1 MYLQSY
7 SNLGARLGPM
17 AQSYSDNEHSP
28 SNYSGSYPSLSDSA
42 SSLHFDSDMHP
53 YESPQFGIHPRQ
65 PSHAPHASTLSNL
78 SPQNFQSLQ
87 EYTARLE
94 QDHRELE
101 KKHLLLEMQNET
113 LR

>member
-1 MYLQSY
+1 
-7 SNLGARLGPM
+7 M
-17 AQSYSDNEHSP
+17 AQSYSDNEHNP

-42 SSLHFDSDMHP
+42 SSRHFESDMHP
-53 YESPQFGIHPRQ
+53 YESPEFGVHPKQ
-65 PSHAPHASTLSNL
+65 PPLVGPHAPHGLASTLSNL

-94 QDHRELE
+94 QDYGELE
-101 KKHLLLEMQNET
+101 KRHLLLETQHET